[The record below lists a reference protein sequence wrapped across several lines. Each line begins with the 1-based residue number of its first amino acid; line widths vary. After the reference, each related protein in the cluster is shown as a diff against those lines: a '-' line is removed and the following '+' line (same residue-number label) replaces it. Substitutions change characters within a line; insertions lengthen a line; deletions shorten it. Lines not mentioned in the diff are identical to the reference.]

1 MNNILND
8 MILPTITV
16 KKKPKKKEEKRK
28 KKKTLSM
35 KRAFNKLRPSL
46 EVNHTVGD
54 GLLLLMM
61 IIMLMIMKILMRR
74 RRMMIMMLK
83 VKQTIEDGMGR
94 PSSPTLSY
102 DSGHSM

>member
-28 KKKTLSM
+28 KKKTMSM

-46 EVNHTVGD
+46 EVN
-54 GLLLLMM
+54 
-61 IIMLMIMKILMRR
+61 
-74 RRMMIMMLK
+74 
-83 VKQTIEDGMGR
+83 R
-94 PSSPTLSY
+94 P
-102 DSGHSM
+102 

>member
-28 KKKTLSM
+28 KKKNLGM

-46 EVNHTVGD
+46 E
-54 GLLLLMM
+54 
-61 IIMLMIMKILMRR
+61 I
-74 RRMMIMMLK
+74 
-83 VKQTIEDGMGR
+83 KQGVEDKMGR

-102 DSGHSM
+102 DSGFFLKQIIMVPLSSSITSTIAVTIRLNVSLKSPRF

>member
-28 KKKTLSM
+28 KKKNLGM

-46 EVNHTVGD
+46 E
-54 GLLLLMM
+54 
-61 IIMLMIMKILMRR
+61 I
-74 RRMMIMMLK
+74 
-83 VKQTIEDGMGR
+83 KQGVEDKMGR

-102 DSGHSM
+102 DSGFFFNKSSWCHFPPLLPPQ